1 MCKRICFIFSF
12 LLLFVSFSQFIYSID
27 VSAKSIVLIEADSGD
42 IIFKKNAFIP
52 MRMASTTKIM
62 TALVVIENCNLD
74 KEIIIPKE
82 AVGIEGSSIYL
93 NEGERLT
100 IKELLYALLLESAND
115 AAVALAYVTAGGVDE
130 FAALMNIKAQELGL
144 ESTHFDN
151 PHGLDS
157 EYHYTSAYDLA
168 KITAYA
174 MKNPVFAEITST
186 YKKAIPL
193 NNGEGTRVLI
203 NHNKLLRSYDGT
215 IGVKTGFTR
224 KSGRCFVS
232 CAERE
237 GVRLICVS
245 LNAPNDWND
254 HKTLLDYGF
263 SKYESVTLANELDY
277 LIELNVQ
284 NGEAQSFY
292 ATNLDALKITLPKG
306 EREISAKIIYN
317 RLLYAPINEGELV
330 GKIVFYNYENE
341 IASLNLYATSTVN
354 KINYKKSLFEG
365 LFK

>member
-1 MCKRICFIFSF
+1 MCKKICFLFSF
-12 LLLFVSFSQFIYSID
+12 IVLFASFSPLVYSMD
-27 VSAKSIVLIEADSGD
+27 VSAKGIVLIEANSGE
-42 IIFKKNAFIP
+42 IIFEKNAFAP
-52 MRMASTTKIM
+52 MPMASTTKIM
-62 TALVVIENCNLD
+62 TALVVIENCDLK
-74 KEIIIPKE
+74 KEALIPKE

-93 NEGERLT
+93 NEGEKLT
-100 IKELLYALLLESAND
+100 IEELLYALLLESAND
-115 AAVALAYVTAGGVDE
+115 AAVALAYITAGGVDE
-130 FAALMNIKAQELGL
+130 FAILMNQKADELGL
-144 ESTHFDN
+144 KSTHFDN

-157 EYHYTSAYDLA
+157 ENHYTSAYDLA

-174 MKNPVFAEITST
+174 MKNPVFSQITST
-186 YKKAIPL
+186 YKKNISL
-193 NNGEGTRVLI
+193 NNGAGTRVLI

-232 CAERE
+232 CAERD

-254 HKTLLDYGF
+254 HKSLLDYGF
-263 SKYESVTLANELDY
+263 TKYESVLLANELDY

-284 NGEAQSFY
+284 NGEASSFY
-292 ATNLDALKITLPKG
+292 ATNLDSLKITLPKG
-306 EREISAKIIYN
+306 EKDISAKIIYN
-317 RLLYAPINEGELV
+317 RPLYAPINEGELV